1 MLHIDV
7 PIDRPIAAHWPC
19 IHRPLTAHGPGRS
32 HSFHHAPTPSQS
44 IDSPIDFDHTHSTL
58 WTNGWPRFLSSGKN
72 PHYGT
77 AVEHHVALF
86 WEWVAEPLLFGLVG
100 TAVDFHYIN
109 ASTIPKS
116 LLVIISGWAARCPA
130 TFFAVMGAG
139 LTWKERLFVTLT
151 WLPKATV
158 QAVCFSWPCMFIKH
172 RCCVHAT
179 TACWLVQHEACCCTV
194 MI

>member
-1 MLHIDV
+1 M
-7 PIDRPIAAHWPC
+7 
-19 IHRPLTAHGPGRS
+19 
-32 HSFHHAPTPSQS
+32 
-44 IDSPIDFDHTHSTL
+44 
-58 WTNGWPRFLSSGKN
+58 
-72 PHYGT
+72 
-77 AVEHHVALF
+77 
-86 WEWVAEPLLFGLVG
+86 AEPLLFGLVG

-158 QAVCFSWPCMFIKH
+158 QAVRFLNLGIFTLLGRFDDQVFPSMANDALNLECM
-172 RCCVHAT
+172 
-179 TACWLVQHEACCCTV
+179 E
-194 MI
+194 

>member
-1 MLHIDV
+1 ML
-7 PIDRPIAAHWPC
+7 
-19 IHRPLTAHGPGRS
+19 
-32 HSFHHAPTPSQS
+32 
-44 IDSPIDFDHTHSTL
+44 SPSTL
-58 WTNGWPRFLSSGKN
+58 WTNGWPRFLSQGKN

-109 ASTIPKS
+109 PSTIPKS
-116 LLVIISGWAARCPA
+116 LLVIVCGWAARCPA

-158 QAVCFSWPCMFIKH
+158 QAVRLGGVLRVLSVGPACFECRS
-172 RCCVHAT
+172 CVF
-179 TACWLVQHEACCCTV
+179 
-194 MI
+194 